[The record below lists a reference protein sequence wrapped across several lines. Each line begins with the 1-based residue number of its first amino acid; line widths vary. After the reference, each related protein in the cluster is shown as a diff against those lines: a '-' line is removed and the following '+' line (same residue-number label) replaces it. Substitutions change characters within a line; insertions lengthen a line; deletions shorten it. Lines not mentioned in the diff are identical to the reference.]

1 MENNNDEEVSL
12 WGFNQKGKNKKGMY
26 INSKFRVNNLLNINL
41 DDDVDTL
48 IHIFKIFYRMGAEL
62 KSNEIKMIMSFIDVE
77 KISKAKDK
85 IVMSNFF
92 EKPESFEKSINDLL
106 SGNYN
111 AFCSTSSIVL
121 EGIKDSENKRTNLGI
136 KRNSSYVIDD
146 YIEIVSSS
154 AFRRLQDKAQVYS
167 LEERDFVR
175 SRLTHS
181 YEVSANCELIASYID
196 FAKCFYPDEY
206 KKQNEIKKFAEDCI
220 YTARCAGLLH
230 DIGNPPF
237 GHYGENIIKK
247 FFKEKNIIEKELGEK
262 YSDFVKFD
270 GNAQALRIVT
280 KLQYFGEKDNLALTS
295 TSLGA
300 IIKYPFSSNYNYIVD
315 DEIKDKFS
323 YFQSEENVIQMLEC
337 FGTYKEYIR
346 NPLSL
351 ILEAADDISYLTAD
365 LEDAIHKGLVSYNGL
380 ISSLGNNDDHK
391 VKEFK
396 EKIEKIYQKELE
408 KYKETYLN
416 SNDEARIFECTMR
429 PIIEKL
435 RRELVISCAKKFV
448 SDKKKIIDDGIDVRK
463 EPNYDLVGELTE
475 YKALIKIIKGFM
487 KGIYKAKEINELEIT
502 GDRVLSLILNEYY
515 DAIYSASVDFKKK
528 EFKWDDN
535 RGDYY
540 KKIMSFISKDFMN
553 SFFKSVDE
561 KSSNRDVLYYK
572 MHLLVDYVSGMTD
585 SYAYDMYKLLSGM

>member
-12 WGFNQKGKNKKGMY
+12 WGFNKNEKNLNGMY

-48 IHIFKIFYRMGAEL
+48 IHIFKIFYRMGEEQ
-62 KSNEIKMIMSFIDVE
+62 KSDEIKRIMSFIDIE
-77 KISKAKDK
+77 KLSKAKDI

-111 AFCSTSSIVL
+111 AFCSYSSRIL
-121 EGIKDSENKRTNLGI
+121 KEIKDSEYKRSCLGI

-154 AFRRLQDKAQVYS
+154 SFRRLQDKAQVYS

-196 FAKCFYPDEY
+196 FANCFYPKDY
-206 KKQNEIKKFAEDCI
+206 KMYNERRKFVDDCV
-220 YTARCAGLLH
+220 YTVRCAGLLH

-237 GHYGENIIKK
+237 GHYGEDIIKK
-247 FFKEKNIIEKELGEK
+247 FFKEKILLKIRLGKK

-280 KLQYFGEKDNLALTS
+280 KLQYFGEKDNLALTA
-295 TSLGA
+295 TTLGA
-300 IIKYPFSSNYNYIVD
+300 LIKYPFSANYNYKV
-315 DEIKDKFS
+315 EGKVKDKFS

-365 LEDAIHKGLVSYNGL
+365 LEDAVHKELISYNGL
-380 ISSLGNNDDHK
+380 ISSLGKSSDPK
-391 VKEFK
+391 VIEFK
-396 EKIEKIYQKELE
+396 EKVVKIHARELK
-408 KYKETYLN
+408 KYEGTYLN
-416 SNDEARIFECTMR
+416 SNDETRIFECTMR

-435 RRELVISCAKKFV
+435 RRELVISCAKKFT
-448 SDKKKIIDDGIDVRK
+448 SDKKKIIDEGIDVRK
-463 EPNYDLVGELTE
+463 ESNYDLVGELIE
-475 YKALIKIIKGFM
+475 YKALIEIIKGFM

-515 DAIYSASVDFKKK
+515 DAINSASVDFKKK